1 MASLVKF
8 ELKKILGR
16 RVTQVSLAVL
26 FVLSLLFMG
35 LNVLQQAAVNPVG
48 DPPMLSGTAA
58 IAQQRVN
65 AQQCAGPITDEAVAA
80 VVGEFRTFL
89 DEDGEVKAPYD
100 DPDTPEGAQFR
111 AWYHTRFQYLSLVL
125 GPWMQGYE
133 VPGGVAARG
142 STAEPLDVYGQAAA
156 KLAATL
162 ADPNGRLT
170 YTPVEQAFWLSRYD
184 KVPKPVEYGY
194 AGGWDDVLNCLG
206 FLLFAMMAVVLAC
219 APVFTA
225 EYQQRTDAV
234 VLATRCGKTKLPWAK
249 VTAAVVFATVAYGL
263 FALVIVGVPLAF
275 FGADGAALPV
285 QMRSLTSAW
294 GLTMA
299 QTAVVGVGL
308 GYAALLA
315 LLAVTL
321 LLSARLRSPMAIFAI
336 GIAVLVA
343 PLLVP
348 SVQNNVVNHLLYL
361 LPYFVLDGTTL
372 LGPVSYAAG
381 PLVLDYHVAL
391 LAVYAATVLICV
403 PLAARTFAHHQ
414 VA

>member
-1 MASLVKF
+1 MASLVIF

-26 FVLSLLFMG
+26 FALSLLFMS
-35 LNVLQQAAVNPVG
+35 LNVFQQAAVNPAG

-58 IAQQRVN
+58 IAQQRAN
-65 AQQCAGPITDEAVAA
+65 AQQCAGPVTDEAVTA

-89 DEDGEVKAPYD
+89 NEDGEVKAPYD

-111 AWYHTRFQYLSLVL
+111 AWYHTHYQYLNLVL

-133 VPGGVAARG
+133 MPDVVAARVN
-142 STAEPLDVYGQAAA
+142 TDEPLDVYGRAAA

-162 ADPNGRLT
+162 ADPDGRLA
-170 YTPVEQAFWLSRYD
+170 YTPAEQAFWLSRYD
-184 KVPKPVEYGY
+184 EVPKPVEYGY
-194 AGGWDDVLNCLG
+194 AGGWDDVLDCLG

-219 APVFTA
+219 APVFTG

-234 VLATRCGKTKLPWAK
+234 VLATRCGKTKLPGAK
-249 VTAAVVFATVAYGL
+249 VTAAVLLATAAYGL
-263 FALVIVGVPLAF
+263 FSLVIVGVPLVF
-275 FGADGAALPV
+275 FGADGGALPV
-285 QMRSLTSAW
+285 QIRSLTSAW
-294 GLTMA
+294 GLTVA
-299 QTAVVGVGL
+299 QAVAVGVGL

-321 LLSARLRSPMAIFAI
+321 LLSARLRSSMAIFAI

-348 SVQNNVVNHLLYL
+348 SIQNNVANHLLYL
-361 LPYFVLDGTTL
+361 LPYFALDASTL

-381 PLVLDYHVAL
+381 PLVLDYHATL
-391 LAVYAATVLICV
+391 FTAYAAVFLVCA

>member
-1 MASLVKF
+1 M
-8 ELKKILGR
+8 
-16 RVTQVSLAVL
+16 
-26 FVLSLLFMG
+26 
-35 LNVLQQAAVNPVG
+35 
-48 DPPMLSGTAA
+48 
-58 IAQQRVN
+58 
-65 AQQCAGPITDEAVAA
+65 
-80 VVGEFRTFL
+80 
-89 DEDGEVKAPYD
+89 
-100 DPDTPEGAQFR
+100 
-111 AWYHTRFQYLSLVL
+111 
-125 GPWMQGYE
+125 
-133 VPGGVAARG
+133 
-142 STAEPLDVYGQAAA
+142 
-156 KLAATL
+156 
-162 ADPNGRLT
+162 
-170 YTPVEQAFWLSRYD
+170 
-184 KVPKPVEYGY
+184 
-194 AGGWDDVLNCLG
+194 
-206 FLLFAMMAVVLAC
+206 
-219 APVFTA
+219 
-225 EYQQRTDAV
+225 
-234 VLATRCGKTKLPWAK
+234 
-249 VTAAVVFATVAYGL
+249 TAAVVFATVAYGL